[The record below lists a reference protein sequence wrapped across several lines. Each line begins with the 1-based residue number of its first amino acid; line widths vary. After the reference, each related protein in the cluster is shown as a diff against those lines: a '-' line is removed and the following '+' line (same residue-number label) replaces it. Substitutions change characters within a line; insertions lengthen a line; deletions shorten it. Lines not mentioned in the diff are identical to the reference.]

1 MILGFVGGGLMAEA
15 IIKGCLDKQVLS
27 PQEIRVVDPSE
38 DRRIHLSKT
47 FDIQV
52 YEEVADAIN
61 HADIIIIATKPQHLE
76 EVSSQLKGI
85 IESNQVVLSILAGIK
100 IDTLTQ
106 AFNHEAVIRVMP
118 NTPAQVGMGMSV
130 WTTTNKVSSSIKD
143 ATETILESLG
153 EQVYVAQ
160 ETYLDMATAVSASG
174 PAYVFLFIEA
184 MIDAGVYLGLPR
196 DTAKKLVLQTVQ
208 GSCQLALSSAQHPA
222 QLKDAVT
229 SPGGTTAAALL
240 VLEQR
245 EFKAAVMQAIIA
257 AYDKSN
263 KLGAR

>member
-27 PQEIRVVDPSE
+27 PQEIRVVDPQE
-38 DRRIHLSKT
+38 DRREYLLKT
-47 FDIQV
+47 FGITV
-52 YEEVADAIN
+52 YDKPKDAIKK
-61 HADIIIIATKPQHLE
+61 ADIVIIATKPQHLE

-85 IESNQVVLSILAGIK
+85 IESNQTILSILAGIK
-100 IDTLTQ
+100 VDTLRQ
-106 AFNHEAVIRVMP
+106 VLNHDAVIRVMP
-118 NTPAQVGMGMSV
+118 NTPAQIGMGMSV
-130 WTTTNKVSSSIKD
+130 WTATNEVSSGIKE
-143 ATETILESLG
+143 TTKTILESLG
-153 EQVYVAQ
+153 EQVYVSQ
-160 ETYLDMATAVSASG
+160 EIYLDMATAVSASG

-196 DTAKKLVLQTVQ
+196 DTARKLVLQTVH

-229 SPGGTTAAALL
+229 SPGGTTASALL

-245 EFKAAVMQAIIA
+245 EFKGTIMQAIIA

-263 KLGAR
+263 KLGTK